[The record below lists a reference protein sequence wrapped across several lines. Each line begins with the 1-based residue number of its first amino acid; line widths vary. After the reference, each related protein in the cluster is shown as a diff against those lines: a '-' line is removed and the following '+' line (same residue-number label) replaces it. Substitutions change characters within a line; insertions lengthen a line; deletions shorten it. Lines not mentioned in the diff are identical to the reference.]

1 MIDNKKTL
9 SDERLAEIL
18 YYYKT
23 QQQQQSSTIIIQLI
37 DEIARL
43 KNEFE
48 EVKKELTEWRRLR
61 PIAAHWIWSEETTSA
76 QAIIDRIDWLEKKL
90 LIYNEVI

>member
-1 MIDNKKTL
+1 MNSKKTL

-18 YYYKT
+18 YYHKA
-23 QQQQQSSTIIIQLI
+23 QRNQESSVTIVQLI

-43 KNEFE
+43 KNESE
-48 EVKKELTEWRRLR
+48 KIKSELKEWRRLR
-61 PIAAHWIWSEETTSA
+61 PIAKHWIWSEETTSA

-90 LIYNEVI
+90 LIYNEVV

>member
-18 YYYKT
+18 YYHKV
-23 QQQQQSSTIIIQLI
+23 QRDQESSATIIQLI

-43 KNEFE
+43 KNESE
-48 EVKKELTEWRRLR
+48 EIKSELKEWRRLR
-61 PIAAHWIWSEETTSA
+61 PIAAHWIWSEETTAA
-76 QAIIDRIDWLEKKL
+76 QHEQLLKL
-90 LIYNEVI
+90 LLIE